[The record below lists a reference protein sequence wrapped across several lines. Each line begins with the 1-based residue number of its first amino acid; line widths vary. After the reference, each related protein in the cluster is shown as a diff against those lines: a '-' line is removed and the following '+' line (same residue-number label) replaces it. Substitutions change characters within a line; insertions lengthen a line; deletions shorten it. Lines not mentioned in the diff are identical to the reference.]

1 MVGRVVVHL
10 CDHNY
15 SYGRIGGVRQSRRL
29 ARSAEP
35 MAVGHRRQ
43 STTFKV
49 NFVLAALAQ
58 EQDGSIRVEGLPN
71 SLVIVIVV
79 VVIAAVVHRHDRVS
93 FPAFALRLPY
103 LDLGRFL
110 LSSKRNQSSSVNLVQ
125 IPEGQ
130 N

>member
-1 MVGRVVVHL
+1 VH
-10 CDHNY
+10 
-15 SYGRIGGVRQSRRL
+15 
-29 ARSAEP
+29 
-35 MAVGHRRQ
+35 
-43 STTFKV
+43 
-49 NFVLAALAQ
+49 FVLAALAQ
-58 EQDGSIRVEGLPN
+58 EHDGSIRVEGLPN
-71 SLVIVIVV
+71 SVVAVIVVIVV
-79 VVIAAVVHRHDRVS
+79 VVVAAVVHRHDRVS